1 MASRPGEANYGK
13 ALRGSMTEG
22 TRRLSKR
29 LIPAVWAEIRALWET
44 NYFGRAIR
52 SIRRQDTHASGTFE
66 KHGIETSD
74 SKGAFIGDAC
84 AVYSNKGK
92 SAE

>member
-1 MASRPGEANYGK
+1 
-13 ALRGSMTEG
+13 MTEG
-22 TRRLSKR
+22 TKRPSKR
-29 LIPAVWAEIRALWET
+29 LIPAVWAKIRALWET
-44 NYFGRAIR
+44 NYLGRAIR
-52 SIRRQDTHASGTFE
+52 SIRRQTRTLQAHFE

>member
-1 MASRPGEANYGK
+1 MAELSDRYG
-13 ALRGSMTEG
+13 AR
-22 TRRLSKR
+22 TRTLQ
-29 LIPAVWAEIRALWET
+29 A
-44 NYFGRAIR
+44 
-52 SIRRQDTHASGTFE
+52 HFE